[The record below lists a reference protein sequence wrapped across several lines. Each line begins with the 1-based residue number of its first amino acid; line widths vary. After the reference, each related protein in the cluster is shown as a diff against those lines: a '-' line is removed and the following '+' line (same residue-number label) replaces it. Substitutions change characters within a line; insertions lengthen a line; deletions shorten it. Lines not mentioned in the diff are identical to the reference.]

1 MKYCKLALTVSFV
14 VVLSGCSST
23 SGDTQDQTAQNNSD
37 LICEVYTP
45 TGTHLKKKIC
55 RTPQQVEWEK
65 SVGAERTRAMTI
77 DQNTRNTSISK

>member
-1 MKYCKLALTVSFV
+1 MKYCKLALAASFL

-23 SGDTQDQTAQNNSD
+23 SEKSSDQTAQNNSN
-37 LICEVYTP
+37 LVCEVYTP

-65 SVGAERTRAMTI
+65 SVGAERVRAMTV
-77 DQNTRNTSISK
+77 DHNTRNTTISK